1 MRKYSENSNLYLI
14 NPIPV
19 WKRKITDEE
28 VGQSITSF
36 NDKLIEIA
44 QDYYHQ
50 WALEVPDERHTEEK
64 SNISKE
70 YYEELDKR
78 EFFYQSNYPAVGK
91 WHSVQTNN
99 FLNLEE
105 KEIILLKEIIL
116 TDYEKMLT
124 EYFDNEFD
132 GVQYYNKNHTMD
144 ESWMQFYKNGDY
156 KVQHNHLRYSEE
168 LILKNIWA
176 GGYYLRD
183 GKPDIRQP
191 YSGRFGFNARNKTY
205 LVKPYEGMILLFP
218 ADVVHEV
225 FPFYGESERIC
236 LNFNLSTR
244 E

>member
-1 MRKYSENSNLYLI
+1 MKKYSENSNLYLI

-28 VGQSITSF
+28 VGQPISEF

-44 QDYYHQ
+44 KNFYQE
-50 WALEVPDERHTEEK
+50 WELEVPDEKHVEK
-64 SNISKE
+64 KSQLSME

-91 WHSVQTNN
+91 WHTVETNKFIN
-99 FLNLEE
+99 IDEPEVNLLR
-105 KEIILLKEIIL
+105 KIILG
-116 TDYEKMLT
+116 DYHKMLT

-132 GVQYYNKNHTMD
+132 GVQYFNKNHVID

-156 KVQHNHLRYSEE
+156 KVQHNHLRYYEQLE
-168 LILKNIWA
+168 FKNMWSGA
-176 GGYYLRD
+176 YYLRD

-205 LVKPYEGMILLFP
+205 LVKPEEAMILLFP
-218 ADVVHEV
+218 ADAVHEV
-225 FPFYGESERIC
+225 FPFYGESERVC